1 MKKIRINNVEWSI
14 IPFHRT
20 TEEYDGQ
27 TCVSQLTIKFNVD
40 QNREIVKK
48 SLIHELV
55 HAHLD
60 SFGFGS
66 YSTGQLNIEQVCE
79 FISFNAENI
88 IKLTEKIMRDFN
100 L

>member
-1 MKKIRINNVEWSI
+1 MKKIKINNVEWVI
-14 IPFHRT
+14 VPFQKIA
-20 TEEYDGQ
+20 EEYDGQ
-27 TCVSQLTIKFNVD
+27 TCVSQLTIKFNVN
-40 QNREIVKK
+40 QKREIVKK
-48 SLIHELV
+48 TLIHELV

-66 YSTGQLNIEQVCE
+66 YTTGQLDIEQVCE

-88 IKLTEKIMRDFN
+88 VKIAEKLMKDFN

>member
-1 MKKIRINNVEWSI
+1 MKKIKINNVEWKV
-14 IPFHRT
+14 IPFRRT

-27 TCVSQLTIKFNVD
+27 TSVSQLTIEFNICQEKD
-40 QNREIVKK
+40 IVRK

-66 YSTGQLNIEQVCE
+66 YSTGSLTLEQVCE
-79 FISFNAENI
+79 FISFNCENI
-88 IKLTEKIMRDFN
+88 IKLTDDIMKGIE

>member
-1 MKKIRINNVEWSI
+1 MKSIKINGIKWKLK
-14 IPFHRT
+14 PFRKT
-20 TEEYDGQ
+20 TEEYDGR
-27 TCVSQLTIKFNVD
+27 TNVPELTI
-40 QNREIVKK
+40 EINISQCKELIKK
-48 SLIHELV
+48 TIIHELV

-66 YSTGQLNIEQVCE
+66 YTTGQLNIEQVCE

-88 IKLTEKIMRDFN
+88 IKIANKIMEKY